1 MKSISSMPLGSSVR
15 IRSRGPVAMSIGF
28 FAILFAAYATFQAS
42 DVLFR
47 PELELS
53 TPSDGA
59 AIRGTVTISGR
70 TEPHLIV
77 VVNGYQIQSDE
88 TGNFTDTLFLTKG
101 FHKLDIEV
109 ENRFGRVARTS
120 RDVVVE

>member
-1 MKSISSMPLGSSVR
+1 MKSISSVPIDPSVR
-15 IRSRGPVAMSIGF
+15 IRGRGPVAMTVGF

-47 PELELS
+47 PKLDLA
-53 TPSDGA
+53 TPTDGA
-59 AIRGTVTISGR
+59 SVQGAVSISGR

-77 VVNGYQIQSDE
+77 QVNGYQIQSDE
-88 TGNFTDTLFLTKG
+88 QGNFADTLFLTKG
-101 FHKLDIEV
+101 FHKLDVEV
-109 ENRFGRVARTS
+109 ANRFGRVARTS

>member
-1 MKSISSMPLGSSVR
+1 MNSISSVPLGPSVR
-15 IRSRGPVAMSIGF
+15 IRGRGPVAMTAGF
-28 FAILFAAYATFQAS
+28 FAILFLAYVTFQSS

-47 PELELS
+47 PALELA

-59 AIRGTVTISGR
+59 AVQGAVTISGR
-70 TEPHLIV
+70 TEPYLIV
-77 VVNGYQIQSDE
+77 EVNGYQIQSDE
-88 TGNFTDTLFLTKG
+88 KGNFSDTLFLTKG
-101 FHKLDIEV
+101 FHKLDVAV

>member
-1 MKSISSMPLGSSVR
+1 MPLDPSVR
-15 IRSRGPVAMSIGF
+15 IRGRGPVAMTIGF
-28 FAILFAAYATFQAS
+28 FAILFMAYVTFQAS

-47 PELELS
+47 PALELA

-59 AIRGTVTISGR
+59 SVRGAVTISGR

-88 TGNFTDTLFLTKG
+88 HGTFSDTLFLTKG
-101 FHKLDIEV
+101 FHKLDVEV
-109 ENRFGRVARTS
+109 SNRFGRVARTS